1 MRLLLAATLS
11 LFLITSSCKENT
23 SNSEPEVVEGLI
35 WSDEFD
41 GTEWNRDEWI
51 PEFGASGWGNQEYQN
66 YTASKEN
73 LSVSDGTLKITAVK
87 VGDGQG
93 RGDYTS
99 ARITSARTFG
109 PGTIIQVRAKIPDYR
124 GDGLWPAIWMLGD
137 SIRKGTP
144 WPTCGEI
151 DIMEYVSRA
160 PDVFFS
166 TIHSAANNHTNGTQI
181 GSGNVSLPNIEEE
194 FNTFGIEWHEEYIKF
209 FVNDQDN
216 VIFRINRPQ
225 DYNFNNWPFSEPHFF
240 LLNLAVGGTFG
251 GFDVNDDNFPAV
263 FEIDYVRVY
272 ELEE

>member
-23 SNSEPEVVEGLI
+23 SNSEPEVAEGLI

-41 GTEWNRDEWI
+41 GTEWDRNEWI
-51 PEFGASGWGNQEYQN
+51 PEFGDSGWGNQEYQN

-109 PGTIIQVRAKIPDYR
+109 PGTIIEVRAKIPDYR

-225 DYNFNNWPFSEPHFF
+225 DYNLNNWPFSEPHFF